1 MVCSVFSVPSVVKNI
16 QSTAGGTQIDA
27 SNFVQSVDNLHRGQV
42 VSAGFEVSE
51 QLVLDAVNERL
62 P

>member
-16 QSTAGGTQIDA
+16 QSTAGERRLTQVI
-27 SNFVQSVDNLHRGQV
+27 SVQSVDNLHRGQV